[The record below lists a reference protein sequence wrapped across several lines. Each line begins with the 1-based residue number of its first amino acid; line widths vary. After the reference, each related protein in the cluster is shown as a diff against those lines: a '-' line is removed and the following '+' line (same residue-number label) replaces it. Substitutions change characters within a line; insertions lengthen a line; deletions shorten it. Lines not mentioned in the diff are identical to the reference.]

1 MAVFKFE
8 SEVREIF
15 LSVEEK
21 GDALSRIGF
30 VNNSKGF
37 DNPKAYSLLLQ
48 EAYVQLKAYFEKRL
62 YVFDLP
68 INLMGTDFQSAVWK
82 ALGDIPYGEVRSYK
96 DIAWA
101 VKSPKAVRAVGQAC
115 HNNPIAIIVPCH
127 RVVASSGKLCGYAGG
142 LDYKQFLLELEKE
155 KC

>member
-1 MAVFKFE
+1 MAVFRFE

-15 LSVEEK
+15 LSVEERAS
-21 GDALSRIGF
+21 ALSRVGF
-30 VNNSKGF
+30 VNNCKCI
-37 DNPKAYSLLLQ
+37 DNPDACSLLLQ
-48 EAYVQLKAYFEKRL
+48 EAYAQLKAYFEKRL

-68 INLMGTDFQSAVWK
+68 LNLIGTDFQCAVWK
-82 ALGDIPYGEVRSYK
+82 ALTDIPYGEVRSYK

-115 HNNPIAIIVPCH
+115 HINPIAIIVPCH

>member
-37 DNPKAYSLLLQ
+37 DNPNACSLLLQ

-96 DIAWA
+96 DIARA

-142 LDYKQFLLELEKE
+142 VDYKQFLLGLEKE

>member
-48 EAYVQLKAYFEKRL
+48 EASAQLKAYFEKRL
-62 YVFDLP
+62 YAFDLP

-115 HNNPIAIIVPCH
+115 HINPIAIIVPCH

>member
-1 MAVFKFE
+1 MKTIRFDRKKSFYE
-8 SEVREIF
+8 
-15 LSVEEK
+15 
-21 GDALSRIGF
+21 F

-37 DNPKAYSLLLQ
+37 DNPNACSFLLQ
-48 EAYVQLKAYFEKRL
+48 EAYAQLKVYFEKRL

-68 INLMGTDFQSAVWK
+68 INLIGTDFQCTVWK

-115 HNNPIAIIVPCH
+115 HINLIAIIVPCH